1 MRISQFSV
9 LRLYSYYKTAAIR
22 YLKTIFVLLA
32 FSCLVATFVV
42 LASPATTTTDSSVPQ
57 NGGGGG
63 CWDKKVQMEQAKKN
77 YIMRRFIS
85 YCKPVN
91 NF

>member
-1 MRISQFSV
+1 MV

-22 YLKTIFVLLA
+22 YIKTIFAFLA
-32 FSCLVATFVV
+32 FSCLVVTFVV
-42 LASPATTTTDSSVPQ
+42 LASPATTATNSSAPQ
-57 NGGGGG
+57 NGGSGG

-77 YIMRRFIS
+77 YLMRRFIS
-85 YCKPVN
+85 YCKPIN